1 MRSQVF
7 WRNTFQLFILA
18 LAPVFAISTSENN
31 MKPAEVKKVTPI
43 LFAQE
48 LEPCIKFW
56 TERLGFQ
63 KTVEVPEGN
72 KTGFVILEKNGLE
85 LMYQSFSSAAQDNAA
100 VTLVDAQGKRTAIPR
115 AEIEELREIP
125 ASIKASVHGGVFP

>member
-1 MRSQVF
+1 MRLQVAG
-7 WRNTFQLFILA
+7 LA
-18 LAPVFAISTSENN
+18 LCIFFTMAPAPVFAISTSENN
-31 MKPAEVKKVTPI
+31 MKPAEVKKMTPI

-56 TERLGFQ
+56 TEQLGFQ

-85 LMYQSFSSAAQDNAA
+85 LMYQSFSSVAQDNAA
-100 VTLVDAQGKRTAIPR
+100 TGEAARKGPSFLIYRSG
-115 AEIEELREIP
+115 
-125 ASIKASVHGGVFP
+125 